1 MHHCE
6 LGRQILSAFE
16 QSPRSNPSP
25 EAVRSDQMSSL
36 VTEAA
41 GSLLTPLD
49 RIGPMLQRMLS
60 PKVVALVGATEAPNS
75 VGRTLMENLLSF
87 GKNFYPINPKR
98 PSILGIK
105 AFPKIADV
113 PAAVDL
119 AVIATPAFSVPDV
132 IGECETAGVSGAVII
147 SAGFKECGASGI
159 KLEQEI
165 LARRGQMRVIGP
177 NCLGIMIP
185 ELGLNATFAKRMA
198 RRGNVAFISQSGAL
212 CTSVLDWS
220 IREQVGFS
228 AFLSIGS
235 MLDVGWGDLID
246 YLADDFHTQS
256 ILIYMESI
264 GDARSFLSAAR
275 EVALRKPI
283 IVIKAGRTEAAA
295 QAVASHTGT
304 LTGNDA
310 VLDAAFRRV
319 GVLRVKT
326 IEDLFDMAEVLSKQ
340 PRPKGPRLALVTNAG
355 GPGVLAT
362 DMLISEG
369 GKIAAL
375 SEESVQKLNET
386 LPSHWSRNNPIDVL
400 GDADADRYGKAI
412 EIVSSDPNNDGI
424 LAIVT
429 PQAMTDATA
438 IAKGLQK
445 FKRPP
450 GKPILASWMGASE
463 VAEGEAILNAS
474 GIPTFQYPDAAA
486 RSFCYMWRY
495 SDSLRALYETPA
507 LSAGELDNSAGRARV
522 ETMIRGAREIKRT
535 LLTEAES
542 KQILEA
548 YGIPTVKT
556 VVAKSAEEAVQAAVK
571 LGSTVVLKLYSEIV
585 THKTDVGGVKL
596 NLRNEN
602 EICQAYY
609 DIQKSVREIPGA
621 FLGVVVEPM
630 IQTDGYEL
638 ILGSSIDP
646 QFGPVLLFG
655 SGGQLVEV
663 MQDYSLGLP
672 PLNATLACRLMEKT
686 RIFTA
691 LKGVRGR
698 DSVDLAQLESILVQ
712 FSLLVAEQPWIKEID
727 INPFI
732 VSATQM
738 LALDARIVLHDQNV
752 REENLPRLAIRPYPQ
767 QYSSKWQ
774 LRDGT
779 PITIRPIRPE
789 DEPMMVKFHGTLS
802 EETVHFRY
810 FGFSKL
816 ELRVA
821 HERLTRICF
830 NDYDREIAL
839 VAVRQAPDTK
849 EDEIIG
855 VGRLIKLHGLK
866 EAEFAIVISDRFQR
880 QGLGT
885 QLLQLLVNIGRTEGI
900 ERIFGQILSENYGMQ
915 RVSKKVGF
923 TVSFDRVGEVMRA
936 ETKL

>member
-1 MHHCE
+1 M
-6 LGRQILSAFE
+6 SA
-16 QSPRSNPSP
+16 
-25 EAVRSDQMSSL
+25 V
-36 VTEAA
+36 VTQTA
-41 GSLLTPLD
+41 GSLLTTLD
-49 RIGPMLQRMLS
+49 SRRPILQRMLS
-60 PKVVALVGATEAPNS
+60 PKVVALIGATEAPNS

-87 GKNFYPINPKR
+87 GENLYPINPKR
-98 PSILGIK
+98 PTVLGVK
-105 AFPKIADV
+105 AFPKIAEV
-113 PAAVDL
+113 PAAIDL
-119 AVIATPAFSVPDV
+119 AVIATPAFTVPDV
-132 IGECETAGVSGAVII
+132 VGECAKAKVSGAVII
-147 SAGFKECGASGI
+147 SAGFKECGAAGI
-159 KLEQEI
+159 KLENEI
-165 LARRGQMRVIGP
+165 LARKGRMRVIGP
-177 NCLGIMIP
+177 NCLGVMIP
-185 ELGLNATFAKRMA
+185 ELGLNATFTKRMA
-198 RRGNVAFISQSGAL
+198 LRGGVAFISQSGAL

-220 IREQVGFS
+220 LHEQVGFS

-275 EVALRKPI
+275 EVAVRKPI

-295 QAVASHTGT
+295 KAVSSHTGT
-304 LTGNDA
+304 LMGNDA

-319 GVLRVKT
+319 GVLRVRT

-362 DMLISEG
+362 DMLVAEG

-375 SEESVQKLNET
+375 SEESLRKLNET

-400 GDADADRYGKAI
+400 EDADADRYGKAI

-445 FKRPP
+445 FKRLP

-463 VAEGEAILNAS
+463 VADGEAILNAS
-474 GIPTFQYPDAAA
+474 GIPAFQYPDGAA
-486 RSFCYMWRY
+486 RTFCYMWRY

-507 LSAGELDNSAGRARV
+507 LSAGGLDNDVRHARV
-522 ETMIRGAREIKRT
+522 ETMIRAARQANRT
-535 LLTEAES
+535 LLTETES
-542 KQILEA
+542 KEILEA

-556 VVAKSAEEAVQAAVK
+556 LIATTAEEAMEAAAK
-571 LGSTVVLKLYSEIV
+571 LGYPVVLKLYSETV

-596 NLRNEN
+596 NLRSEK
-602 EICQAYY
+602 EVRDAYY
-609 DIQKSVREIPGA
+609 DIERSVQEIPGA

-663 MQDYSLGLP
+663 MKDYALGLP
-672 PLNATLACRLMEKT
+672 PLNATLARRLMEQT
-686 RIFTA
+686 LIFTA

-698 DSVDLAQLESILVQ
+698 ASVNLAKLESVLVQ
-712 FSLLVAEQPWIKEID
+712 FSLLVAEQPWIKEVD
-727 INPFI
+727 INPFV
-732 VSATQM
+732 VSATKM
-738 LALDARIVLHDQNV
+738 LALDARIVLHDKDV
-752 REENLPRLAIRPYPQ
+752 WEENLPRLAIRPYPQ
-767 QYSSKWQ
+767 EYASQWQ

-789 DEPMMVKFHGTLS
+789 DEPLMVKFHGTLS
-802 EETVHFRY
+802 EETVHLRY
-810 FGFSKL
+810 FAQQKL

-821 HERLTRICF
+821 HERLTQICF
-830 NDYDREIAL
+830 DDYDREIAL
-839 VAVRQAPDTK
+839 VAVRPGPDTK

-855 VGRLIKLHGLK
+855 VGRLMKVHGVN

-880 QGLGT
+880 QGLGA
-885 QLLQLLVNIGRTEGI
+885 QLLRLLVDIGRKEGAK
-900 ERIFGQILSENYGMQ
+900 RIFAYILPENYGMQ

-923 TVSFDRVGEVMRA
+923 KVSFDRLTEVLRA
-936 ETKL
+936 ELKL

>member
-1 MHHCE
+1 M
-6 LGRQILSAFE
+6 SAVVA
-16 QSPRSNPSP
+16 Q
-25 EAVRSDQMSSL
+25 
-36 VTEAA
+36 TA
-41 GSLLTPLD
+41 GSPLT
-49 RIGPMLQRMLS
+49 GPDSRRPILQRMLS
-60 PKVVALVGATEAPNS
+60 PKVVALIGATEAPGS

-87 GKNFYPINPKR
+87 GENLYPINPKR
-98 PSILGIK
+98 STVLSVK
-105 AFPKIADV
+105 AFPNIADV
-113 PAAVDL
+113 PTQVDL
-119 AVIATPAFSVPDV
+119 AVIATPASTVPDLV
-132 IGECETAGVSGAVII
+132 GECERAGVSGAIII
-147 SAGFKECGASGI
+147 SAGFKECGAAGI
-159 KLEQEI
+159 ALENEI
-165 LARRGQMRVIGP
+165 LARRGRMRLIGP
-177 NCLGIMIP
+177 NCLGVMIP

-198 RRGNVAFISQSGAL
+198 LRGSVAFLSQSGAL

-220 IREQVGFS
+220 LREQVGFS

-275 EVALRKPI
+275 EVTLRKPI
-283 IVIKAGRTEAAA
+283 IVIKAGLTEAAA
-295 QAVASHTGT
+295 KAVASHTGT

-319 GVLRVKT
+319 GVLRVRT

-340 PRPKGPRLALVTNAG
+340 PRPKGPRLAVVTNAG

-362 DMLISEG
+362 DMLVAEG
-369 GKIAAL
+369 GEIATL
-375 SEESVQKLNET
+375 SEETQRRLDAV
-386 LPSHWSRNNPIDVL
+386 LPNHWSRNNPIDVL
-400 GDADADRYGKAI
+400 GDADADRYGKAV
-412 EIVSSDPNNDGI
+412 EIISADPNNDGI

-438 IAKGLQK
+438 IAKGLQN
-445 FKRPP
+445 FTRLP
-450 GKPILASWMGASE
+450 GKPILASWMGAGE
-463 VAEGEAILNAS
+463 VTDGEAILNTS
-474 GIPTFQYPDAAA
+474 GIPTFEYPDAAA

-507 LSAGELDNSAGRARV
+507 LSAGEVDNNAGRART
-522 ETMIRGAREIKRT
+522 ETIIRAAQKTNRT
-535 LLTEAES
+535 LLTETES
-542 KQILEA
+542 KAILAA

-556 VVAKSAEEAVQAAVK
+556 LVATSAEEAVQAAIK
-571 LGSTVVLKLYSEIV
+571 LGSPVVLKLYSEKI

-596 NLRNEN
+596 NLRDQT
-602 EICQAYY
+602 EIRQAYH
-609 DIQKSVREIPGA
+609 DIEKSVRTIPEA

-630 IQTDGYEL
+630 IQSDGYEL
-638 ILGSSIDP
+638 IFGSSLDP

-663 MQDYSLGLP
+663 VKDYALGLP
-672 PLNATLACRLMEKT
+672 PLNATLARRLMEQT
-686 RIFTA
+686 HIFTA

-698 DSVDLAQLESILVQ
+698 PAVNVGQLERVLVQ

-727 INPFI
+727 INPLV
-732 VSATQM
+732 VSAAQM
-738 LALDARIVLHDQNV
+738 LALDARIVLHDPTIQ
-752 REENLPRLAIRPYPQ
+752 EENLPPLAIRPYPQ
-767 QYSSKWQ
+767 QYCSNWK

-779 PITIRPIRPE
+779 PIDIRPIRPE
-789 DEPMMVKFHGTLS
+789 DEPLMVTFHGTLS

-810 FGFSKL
+810 FGLPKL

-839 VAVRQAPDTK
+839 VAVRKMPETK
-849 EDEIIG
+849 EDEIIA
-855 VGRLIKLHGLK
+855 VGRLMKVHGVN
-866 EAEFAIVISDRFQR
+866 EGEFAIVISDRFQR

-885 QLLQLLVNIGRTEGI
+885 QLLELLVDIGQQEGL
-900 ERIFGQILSENYGMQ
+900 ERIFGYILPDNYGMQ

-923 TVSFDRVGEVMRA
+923 TVSFDRENEVMRA
-936 ETKL
+936 EIKLQPTI

>member
-1 MHHCE
+1 M
-6 LGRQILSAFE
+6 SAATT
-16 QSPRSNPSP
+16 Q
-25 EAVRSDQMSSL
+25 
-36 VTEAA
+36 TAA
-41 GSLLTPLD
+41 SLLTTPD
-49 RIGPMLQRMLS
+49 NRRPILQRMLN
-60 PKVVALVGATEAPNS
+60 PKVVAVIGATETPNS
-75 VGRTLMENLLSF
+75 VGRTLTENLLPF
-87 GKNFYPINPKR
+87 GGSFYPINPKR
-98 PSILGIK
+98 ATILGVK
-105 AFPKIADV
+105 ALPKIADV
-113 PAAVDL
+113 PAPVDL
-119 AVIATPAFSVPDV
+119 AIIVTPASTVPDL
-132 IGECETAGVSGAVII
+132 ISECEKAGVPGAVII
-147 SAGFKECGASGI
+147 SAGFKECGAVGMQ
-159 KLEQEI
+159 LEAEI
-165 LARRGQMRVIGP
+165 LERRGQMRIIGP
-177 NCLGIMIP
+177 NCLGVMIP
-185 ELGLNATFAKRMA
+185 EFSLNATFAKRMA

-220 IREQVGFS
+220 LREQVGFS

-283 IVIKAGRTEAAA
+283 IVIKAGCTEAAA
-295 QAVASHTGT
+295 KAVASHTGS

-310 VLDAAFRRV
+310 VLDAAFRRA
-319 GVLRVKT
+319 GVLRVRT

-340 PRPKGPRLALVTNAG
+340 PRPKGPRLAVVTNAG

-362 DMLISEG
+362 DLLVAEG
-369 GKIAAL
+369 GAIATL
-375 SEESVQKLNET
+375 SEQSLQKLNKA

-400 GDADADRYGKAI
+400 GDADAVRYEKAI

-438 IAKGLQK
+438 IAKGLER
-445 FKRPP
+445 FKKLA
-450 GKPILASWMGASE
+450 GKPVLASWMGASE
-463 VAEGEAILNAS
+463 VAEGEAILNAA
-474 GIPTFQYPDAAA
+474 GMPTFQYPDAAA

-507 LSAGELDNSAGRARV
+507 LSSGEFDFEAGRAKV
-522 ETMIRGAREIKRT
+522 ETLIRAAQKSNRT
-535 LLTEAES
+535 LLTETES
-542 KQILEA
+542 KEILEA

-556 VVAKSAEEAVQAAVK
+556 LIATSADEAVHTAAKV
-571 LGSTVVLKLYSEIV
+571 GSTVVLKLHSETV

-596 NLRNEN
+596 NLRSEQ
-602 EICQAYY
+602 EVRQAYY
-609 DIQKSVREIPGA
+609 DIERSVREIPGA

-630 IQTDGYEL
+630 IQNEGYEL

-663 MQDYSLGLP
+663 MKDYALGLP
-672 PLNATLACRLMEKT
+672 PLNATLARRVMEQT
-686 RIFTA
+686 RILTA

-698 DSVDLAQLESILVQ
+698 PPVNLAKLESVLVQ
-712 FSLLVAEQPWIKEID
+712 FSLLVAEQSWIKEID
-727 INPFI
+727 INPFV

-738 LALDARIVLHDQNV
+738 LALDARIVLQEENL
-752 REENLPRLAIRPYPQ
+752 REEELPRLAIRPYPQ
-767 QYSSKWQ
+767 QYSSKSQ
-774 LRDGT
+774 LRDGS

-789 DEPMMVKFHGTLS
+789 DEPLMVKFHGTLS
-802 EETVHFRY
+802 DETIHFRY
-810 FGFSKL
+810 FGFPKL

-839 VAVRQAPDTK
+839 VAIRQVLDTK
-849 EDEIIG
+849 EGEIIG
-855 VGRLIKLHGLK
+855 VGRLIRLHGVN

-885 QLLQLLVNIGRTEGI
+885 QLLRLLVDIGRGEGV
-900 ERIFGQILSENYGMQ
+900 ERIFGQILPENYGMQ
-915 RVSKKVGF
+915 QVSKKVGF
-923 TVSFDRVGEVMRA
+923 TLSFDRMNDAMRA
-936 ETKL
+936 EIKL

>member
-1 MHHCE
+1 
-6 LGRQILSAFE
+6 
-16 QSPRSNPSP
+16 
-25 EAVRSDQMSSL
+25 
-36 VTEAA
+36 
-41 GSLLTPLD
+41 
-49 RIGPMLQRMLS
+49 MLS
-60 PKVVALVGATEAPNS
+60 PKVVAVIGATEAPNS
-75 VGRTLMENLLSF
+75 VGRALMENLFSF
-87 GKNFYPINPKR
+87 GENLYPINPKR
-98 PSILGIK
+98 HTVLGVK
-105 AFPKIADV
+105 AFPKIAEV
-113 PAAVDL
+113 PVPVDL
-119 AVIATPAFSVPDV
+119 AVVATPALTVPDV
-132 IGECETAGVSGAVII
+132 IGECAKAGVSGTVIV
-147 SAGFKECGASGI
+147 SAGFKECGTAGI
-159 KLEQEI
+159 KLEEEI
-165 LARRGQMRVIGP
+165 LARRCRMRIIGP
-177 NCLGIMIP
+177 NCLGVMIP
-185 ELGLNATFAKRMA
+185 ELGLNATFAKSMA
-198 RRGNVAFISQSGAL
+198 LRGNVAFISQSGAL

-220 IREQVGFS
+220 LREQVGFS

-246 YLADDFHTQS
+246 YLADDYHTQS

-264 GDARSFLSAAR
+264 GDPRSFLSAAR

-295 QAVASHTGT
+295 KAVASHTGS

-319 GVLRVKT
+319 GVLRVKA

-340 PRPKGPRLALVTNAG
+340 PRPKGPRLAVVTNAG

-362 DMLISEG
+362 DMLVTKG
-369 GKIAAL
+369 GEIATL
-375 SEESVQKLNET
+375 SEDSLQKLNET

-412 EIVSSDPNNDGI
+412 EIISSDPNNDGI

-438 IAKGLQK
+438 IAKGLQN
-445 FKRPP
+445 FKRIP
-450 GKPILASWMGASE
+450 GKPILASWMGGRA
-463 VAEGEAILNAS
+463 VAEGETILNAS
-474 GIPTFQYPDAAA
+474 GIPTFLYPDAAA

-495 SDSLRALYETPA
+495 SDNLHALYETPA
-507 LSAGELDNSAGRARV
+507 LSVEGFDIALGRART
-522 ETMIRGAREIKRT
+522 ETLIRAAQKAHRT

-542 KQILEA
+542 KEILGA

-556 VVAKSAEEAVQAAVK
+556 LIARSAEEAVQAAAK
-571 LGSTVVLKLYSEIV
+571 LGPTVVLKLYSEKV

-596 NLRNEN
+596 NLRSGNEVR
-602 EICQAYY
+602 QAYH
-609 DIQKSVREIPGA
+609 DIEKSVREIPGA

-630 IQTDGYEL
+630 VQTDGYEL

-663 MQDYSLGLP
+663 MKDYALGLP
-672 PLNATLACRLMEKT
+672 PLNATLARRLMEQT

-698 DSVDLAQLESILVQ
+698 APVDQAQLERVLVQ
-712 FSLLVAEQPWIKEID
+712 FSLLVAEQSWIKEID
-727 INPFI
+727 INPFV

-738 LALDARIVLHDQNV
+738 LALDARIVLHDRNT
-752 REENLPRLAIRPYPQ
+752 RKENLPRLAIRPYPQ
-767 QYSSKWQ
+767 QYTSNWN

-789 DEPMMVKFHGTLS
+789 DEPLMVKFHGTLS

-810 FGFSKL
+810 FGLQKL
-816 ELRVA
+816 KLRVA
-821 HERLTRICF
+821 HEQLTRICF

-839 VAVRQAPDTK
+839 VAVRRDPETK
-849 EDEIIG
+849 EPEIIG
-855 VGRLIKLHGLK
+855 VGRLIKLHGVSQ
-866 EAEFAIVISDRFQR
+866 AELAIVISDCCQR

-885 QLLQLLVNIGRTEGI
+885 RLLQLLVDIGRKEGI
-900 ERIFGQILSENYGMQ
+900 ERIFGQILAENQKML

-923 TVSFDRVGEVMRA
+923 TVSFDPREDAMRVEM
-936 ETKL
+936 KLSSIS

>member
-1 MHHCE
+1 M
-6 LGRQILSAFE
+6 SA
-16 QSPRSNPSP
+16 
-25 EAVRSDQMSSL
+25 V
-36 VTEAA
+36 VTQTA
-41 GSLLTPLD
+41 GSLLTTPD
-49 RIGPMLQRMLS
+49 SRRPILQRMLG
-60 PKVVALVGATEAPNS
+60 PKAVALIGATEAPNS

-87 GKNFYPINPKR
+87 GENLYPINPKQ
-98 PSILGIK
+98 STVLGVK
-105 AFPKIADV
+105 ALPNIVDV
-113 PAAVDL
+113 PVPIDL
-119 AVIATPAFSVPDV
+119 AVIATPAFTVPSI
-132 IGECETAGVSGAVII
+132 IGECERAGVSGTVII
-147 SAGFKECGASGI
+147 SEGFRECGAAGA
-159 KLEQEI
+159 KLEAEI
-165 LARRGQMRVIGP
+165 LARRGRMRIIGP
-177 NCLGIMIP
+177 NCLGVMIP

-198 RRGNVAFISQSGAL
+198 LRGSVAFISQSGAL

-220 IREQVGFS
+220 LRQRVGFS

-283 IVIKAGRTEAAA
+283 IVIKAGSTEAAA
-295 QAVASHTGT
+295 KAVASHTGT

-340 PRPKGPRLALVTNAG
+340 PRPKGPRLAVVTNAG
-355 GPGVLAT
+355 GPGVLAA
-362 DMLISEG
+362 DMLVAEG
-369 GKIAAL
+369 GEIATL
-375 SEESVQKLNET
+375 SKESLQRLDGV
-386 LPSHWSRNNPIDVL
+386 LPGHWSRNNPIDVL

-424 LAIVT
+424 LAIVC

-438 IAKGLQK
+438 IAKGLQN
-445 FKRPP
+445 FKRLPR
-450 GKPILASWMGASE
+450 KPILASWMGASE
-463 VAEGEAILNAS
+463 VADGEAILNAS
-474 GIPTFQYPDAAA
+474 GIPTFEYPDAAA

-507 LSAGELDNSAGRARV
+507 LSAGEFNDGAARAQT
-522 ETMIRGAREIKRT
+522 ETIIRAAQKANRT
-535 LLTEAES
+535 LLTEIES
-542 KQILEA
+542 KAILET

-556 VVAKSAEEAVQAAVK
+556 LVATSTEEAVQAAAK
-571 LGSTVVLKLYSEIV
+571 LGSPVVLKLHSEKV
-585 THKTDVGGVKL
+585 THKTDVEGVKVD
-596 NLRNEN
+596 LRNKT
-602 EICQAYY
+602 EIRQAYC
-609 DIQKSVREIPGA
+609 DIEKSVRAIPGA

-630 IQTDGYEL
+630 IQSDGYEL

-663 MQDYSLGLP
+663 VKDYALGLP
-672 PLNATLACRLMEKT
+672 PLNATLARRLMEQT
-686 RIFTA
+686 RIFAA

-698 DSVDLAQLESILVQ
+698 APVNLAQLESVLVR
-712 FSLLVAEQPWIKEID
+712 FSLLVAEQSWIKEID
-727 INPFI
+727 INPLV

-738 LALDARIVLHDQNV
+738 LALDARIVLHDQSIAK
-752 REENLPRLAIRPYPQ
+752 ENLPRLAIRPYPQ
-767 QYSSKWQ
+767 QYSSDWK

-779 PITIRPIRPE
+779 PLTIRPIRPE
-789 DEPMMVKFHGTLS
+789 DEPLMVKFHGTLS

-810 FGFSKL
+810 FVLQKL

-821 HERLTRICF
+821 HERMTQICF

-839 VAVRQAPDTK
+839 VAVRRAPDTE
-849 EDEIIG
+849 EDEIIA
-855 VGRLIKLHGLK
+855 VGRLMKVHGVN
-866 EAEFAIVISDRFQR
+866 EGEFAIVISDRFQH

-885 QLLQLLVNIGRTEGI
+885 HLLQLLVNIGQQEGI
-900 ERIFGQILSENYGMQ
+900 ERIFGQILPDNYGMQ

-923 TVSFDRVGEVMRA
+923 TVSFDRETEAMRA
-936 ETKL
+936 EIRLQPKN

>member
-1 MHHCE
+1 M
-6 LGRQILSAFE
+6 SA
-16 QSPRSNPSP
+16 
-25 EAVRSDQMSSL
+25 V
-36 VTEAA
+36 VTQTA
-41 GSLLTPLD
+41 GSLLTTLNGRAP
-49 RIGPMLQRMLS
+49 ILQRMLS
-60 PKVVALVGATEAPNS
+60 PKVIAIVGATETPNS
-75 VGRTLMENLLSF
+75 VGCTLMENLLSF
-87 GKNFYPINPKR
+87 GANLYPINPKR
-98 PSILGIK
+98 PTVLGVK
-105 AFPKIADV
+105 AFPKIGDV

-119 AVIATPAFSVPDV
+119 AVIATPAFTVPDV
-132 IGECETAGVSGAVII
+132 IGECEKAGVPGAVII
-147 SAGFKECGASGI
+147 SAGFKECGAAGI
-159 KLEQEI
+159 KLEEEI

-198 RRGNVAFISQSGAL
+198 LRGNVAFISQSGAL

-220 IREQVGFS
+220 FREQVGFS

-235 MLDVGWGDLID
+235 MLDVGWGDLVD

-295 QAVASHTGT
+295 KAVASHTGT

-326 IEDLFDMAEVLSKQ
+326 IENLFDMAEVLSKQ

-362 DMLISEG
+362 DMLVSEG
-369 GKIAAL
+369 GKIATL
-375 SEESVQKLNET
+375 SEESLQKLNEI

-400 GDADADRYGKAI
+400 GDADADRYGKAV
-412 EIVSSDPNNDGI
+412 EIISSDPNNDGI

-445 FKRPP
+445 FKHLP

-463 VAEGEAILNAS
+463 VVEGEAILNAS

-495 SDSLRALYETPA
+495 SESLRALYETPA
-507 LSAGELDNSAGRARV
+507 LSAGGLDNGSGRART
-522 ETMIRGAREIKRT
+522 ETIVRAAQKANRT
-535 LLTEAES
+535 LLTETES

-556 VVAKSAEEAVQAAVK
+556 VVAKSAEEAVQAAGK

-596 NLRNEN
+596 NLRTEN
-602 EICQAYY
+602 EIRQAYH
-609 DIQKSVREIPGA
+609 DIEKSVREIPEA

-663 MQDYSLGLP
+663 MKDYSLALP
-672 PLNATLACRLMEKT
+672 PLNATLARRLMEQT
-686 RIFTA
+686 LIFTA

-698 DSVDLAQLESILVQ
+698 DSVNLAQLESVLVQ

-727 INPFI
+727 INPFV
-732 VSATQM
+732 VSARQM
-738 LALDARIVLHDQNV
+738 LALDARIVLHDKNV
-752 REENLPRLAIRPYPQ
+752 RQENLPRLAIRPYPL

-774 LRDGT
+774 LLDGT

-789 DEPMMVKFHGTLS
+789 DEPLMVKFHGTLS

-810 FGFSKL
+810 FAFSKL

-839 VAVRQAPDTK
+839 VAVRSAPDTK
-849 EDEIIG
+849 EEEIIG
-855 VGRLIKLHGLK
+855 VGRVIKLHGVN

-885 QLLQLLVNIGRTEGI
+885 QLLRLLVNIGRKEGA
-900 ERIFGQILSENYGMQ
+900 ESIFGQILPDNYGMQ
-915 RVSKKVGF
+915 RVSKKIGF
-923 TVSFDRVGEVMRA
+923 TVSFDRENEVMRA
-936 ETKL
+936 EMKL

>member
-1 MHHCE
+1 
-6 LGRQILSAFE
+6 
-16 QSPRSNPSP
+16 
-25 EAVRSDQMSSL
+25 MSSVATQTVDSL
-36 VTEAA
+36 VT
-41 GSLLTPLD
+41 TPD
-49 RIGPMLQRMLS
+49 TRRPILQRMLS

-87 GKNFYPINPKR
+87 GENLYPINPKR
-98 PSILGIK
+98 ATVLDLK
-105 AFPKIADV
+105 AFPKVADV
-113 PAAVDL
+113 PRPIDL
-119 AVIATPAFSVPDV
+119 AVIATPAFTVPDV
-132 IGECETAGVSGAVII
+132 IGECEKAAVPGAVII
-147 SAGFKECGASGI
+147 SAGFKECGVAGI
-159 KLEQEI
+159 KLEEEI
-165 LARRGQMRVIGP
+165 LARKGRMRVIGP
-177 NCLGIMIP
+177 NCLGVMIP
-185 ELGLNATFAKRMA
+185 ELGLNATFGRRMA
-198 RRGNVAFISQSGAL
+198 LRGNVAFISQSGAL

-220 IREQVGFS
+220 LREQVGFS

-256 ILIYMESI
+256 ILIYMESL

-275 EVALRKPI
+275 EVALRTPI
-283 IVIKAGRTEAAA
+283 IVIKAGCTEAAA

-326 IEDLFDMAEVLSKQ
+326 IEDLFDMGEVLSKQ
-340 PRPKGPRLALVTNAG
+340 PRPRGPRLAIVTNAG

-362 DMLISEG
+362 DMLVSEG
-369 GKIAAL
+369 GKIATL
-375 SEESVQKLNET
+375 SEESLQKLNEA
-386 LPSHWSRNNPIDVL
+386 LPGHWSRNNPIDVL

-445 FKRPP
+445 FKRLP

-507 LSAGELDNSAGRARV
+507 LSAAGFENGVGRTRT
-522 ETMIRGAREIKRT
+522 ETMIRAARKANRT

-548 YGIPTVKT
+548 YGIPTVRT
-556 VVAKSAEEAVQAAVK
+556 LIATSAEEAIQVAAK
-571 LGSTVVLKLYSEIV
+571 LGSTVVLKLHSEKL

-596 NLRNEN
+596 NLRNTT
-602 EICQAYY
+602 EIRQAYY
-609 DIQKSVREIPGA
+609 DIEKSVKEIPGA

-638 ILGSSIDP
+638 ILGSSTDP

-663 MQDYSLGLP
+663 MKDYSLGLP
-672 PLNATLACRLMEKT
+672 PLNATLACLLMERT

-698 DSVDLAQLESILVQ
+698 DSVDLAQLESVLVQ
-712 FSLLVAEQPWIKEID
+712 FSLLVAEQSWIKEID
-727 INPFI
+727 INPFV
-732 VSATQM
+732 VSATRM
-738 LALDARIVLHDQNV
+738 LALDARIVLHDKNV

-767 QYSSKWQ
+767 QYSSRWQ

-789 DEPMMVKFHGTLS
+789 DEPLMVEFHGTLS
-802 EETVHFRY
+802 EDTVHFRY
-810 FGFSKL
+810 FGLQKL

-839 VAVRQAPDTK
+839 IAIRQAPDTK

-855 VGRLIKLHGLK
+855 VGRLMKLHGVN
-866 EAEFAIVISDRFQR
+866 EAEFAIVVSDRFQR

-885 QLLQLLVNIGRTEGI
+885 QLLQLLVNIGRKEGT
-900 ERIFGQILSENYGMQ
+900 ERIFGQILPENRGMQ
-915 RVSKKVGF
+915 QVSKKVGF
-923 TVSFDRVGEVMRA
+923 TVRFDRVGEVMRA
-936 ETKL
+936 EMKLQPSI